1 MSDRIFA
8 SICIALAVLM
18 AWGATIIEES
28 FIQDPLG
35 PKAFP
40 LVIALVL
47 AACGVAMFLRPDED
61 PVWPHRRKQIQ
72 LLWTIG
78 ALVLY
83 VQFLPVVGFLIAT
96 AIGAVYASKEWKA
109 TMASSGLAPLDLQGT
124 AFQAFVKDSVQSIQT
139 LSREIGLIK

>member
-18 AWGATIIEES
+18 GWGATIIEES

-40 LVIALVL
+40 LVIAVVLV
-47 AACGVAMFLRPDED
+47 ACGVAMFLRPDED

-78 ALVLY
+78 AMILY
-83 VQFLPVVGFLIAT
+83 VQFLPVVGFLVAT
-96 AIGAVYASKEWKA
+96 AIGAGFLSWQLGASVKQACWGGFSISVSIYVVFKLIL
-109 TMASSGLAPLDLQGT
+109 GLSLARGPFG
-124 AFQAFVKDSVQSIQT
+124 F
-139 LSREIGLIK
+139 

>member
-18 AWGATIIEES
+18 GWGATIIEES

-78 ALVLY
+78 AMILY
-83 VQFLPVVGFLIAT
+83 VQFLPVVGFLVAT
-96 AIGAVYASKEWKA
+96 AIAAGFLSWQLGASVKQACWGGFSISVGIYVVFKLIL
-109 TMASSGLAPLDLQGT
+109 GLSLARGPFG
-124 AFQAFVKDSVQSIQT
+124 F
-139 LSREIGLIK
+139 

>member
-18 AWGATIIEES
+18 GWGATIIEES

-78 ALVLY
+78 AMILY
-83 VQFLPVVGFLIAT
+83 VQFLPVVGFLVAT
-96 AIGAVYASKEWKA
+96 AIGAGFLSWQLGASVKQACLCGFSISVSIYVVFKLIL
-109 TMASSGLAPLDLQGT
+109 GLSLARGPFG
-124 AFQAFVKDSVQSIQT
+124 F
-139 LSREIGLIK
+139 

>member
-18 AWGATIIEES
+18 GWGATIIEES

-78 ALVLY
+78 AMILY
-83 VQFLPVVGFLIAT
+83 VQFLPVVGFLVAT
-96 AIGAVYASKEWKA
+96 AIGAGFLSWQLGASVKQACWGGFSISVGIYVVFKLIL
-109 TMASSGLAPLDLQGT
+109 GLSLARGPFG
-124 AFQAFVKDSVQSIQT
+124 F
-139 LSREIGLIK
+139 

>member
-8 SICIALAVLM
+8 SICIALAALM

-35 PKAFP
+35 PKVFP
-40 LVIALVL
+40 LVIAVVL

-78 ALVLY
+78 AMILY

-96 AIGAVYASKEWKA
+96 AIGAGFLSWQLGASVKQACWGGFGISVSIYVVFKLVL
-109 TMASSGLAPLDLQGT
+109 GLSLARGPFG
-124 AFQAFVKDSVQSIQT
+124 F
-139 LSREIGLIK
+139 

>member
-8 SICIALAVLM
+8 SICIALAALM
-18 AWGATIIEES
+18 GWGATIIEES

-40 LVIALVL
+40 LVIAVVL

-78 ALVLY
+78 AMILY
-83 VQFLPVVGFLIAT
+83 VQFLPVVGFLVAT
-96 AIGAVYASKEWKA
+96 AIGAGFLSWQLGASVKQACWGGCSISVSIYVVFKLIL
-109 TMASSGLAPLDLQGT
+109 GLSLARGPFG
-124 AFQAFVKDSVQSIQT
+124 F
-139 LSREIGLIK
+139 

>member
-18 AWGATIIEES
+18 GWGATIIEES

-78 ALVLY
+78 AMILY

-96 AIGAVYASKEWKA
+96 AIGAGFLSWQLGASVKQACWGGFGISVSIYVVFKLVL
-109 TMASSGLAPLDLQGT
+109 GLSLARGPFG
-124 AFQAFVKDSVQSIQT
+124 F
-139 LSREIGLIK
+139 

>member
-18 AWGATIIEES
+18 GWGATIIEES

-47 AACGVAMFLRPDED
+47 AACGVAMFLRPEED

-78 ALVLY
+78 AMILY
-83 VQFLPVVGFLIAT
+83 VQFLPVVGFLVAT
-96 AIGAVYASKEWKA
+96 AIGAGFLSWQLGASVKQACWGGFGISVSIYVVFKLVL
-109 TMASSGLAPLDLQGT
+109 GLSLARGPFG
-124 AFQAFVKDSVQSIQT
+124 F
-139 LSREIGLIK
+139 

>member
-18 AWGATIIEES
+18 GWGATIIEES

-78 ALVLY
+78 AMILY
-83 VQFLPVVGFLIAT
+83 VQFLPVVGFLVAT
-96 AIGAVYASKEWKA
+96 AIGAGFLSWQLGASVKQACWGGFGISVSIYVVFKLIL
-109 TMASSGLAPLDLQGT
+109 GLSLARGPFG
-124 AFQAFVKDSVQSIQT
+124 F
-139 LSREIGLIK
+139 

>member
-18 AWGATIIEES
+18 GWGATIIEES

-78 ALVLY
+78 AMILY
-83 VQFLPVVGFLIAT
+83 VQFLPVVGFLVAT
-96 AIGAVYASKEWKA
+96 AIGAGFLSWQLGASVKQACLGGFSISVSIYVVFKLIL
-109 TMASSGLAPLDLQGT
+109 GLSLARGPFG
-124 AFQAFVKDSVQSIQT
+124 F
-139 LSREIGLIK
+139 

>member
-18 AWGATIIEES
+18 GWGATIIEES

-47 AACGVAMFLRPDED
+47 AAFSVAMFLRPDED

-78 ALVLY
+78 AMILY
-83 VQFLPVVGFLIAT
+83 VQFLPVVGFLVAT
-96 AIGAVYASKEWKA
+96 AIGAGFLSWQLGASVKQACWGGFSISVSIYVVFKLILCL
-109 TMASSGLAPLDLQGT
+109 SLARGPFG
-124 AFQAFVKDSVQSIQT
+124 F
-139 LSREIGLIK
+139 

>member
-40 LVIALVL
+40 LVIAVVL

-78 ALVLY
+78 AMILY

-96 AIGAVYASKEWKA
+96 AIGAGFLSWQLGASIKQACWG
-109 TMASSGLAPLDLQGT
+109 GLGI
-124 AFQAFVKDSVQSIQT
+124 SVGIYVVFKLILG
-139 LSREIGLIK
+139 LSLARGPFGF

>member
-18 AWGATIIEES
+18 GWGATIIEES

-40 LVIALVL
+40 LVIAVVL

-78 ALVLY
+78 AMILY
-83 VQFLPVVGFLIAT
+83 VQFLPVVGFLVAT
-96 AIGAVYASKEWKA
+96 AIGAGFLSWQLGASVKQACWGGFSISVSIYVVFKLVL
-109 TMASSGLAPLDLQGT
+109 GLSLARGPFG
-124 AFQAFVKDSVQSIQT
+124 F
-139 LSREIGLIK
+139 

>member
-18 AWGATIIEES
+18 GWGATIIEES

-78 ALVLY
+78 AMILY
-83 VQFLPVVGFLIAT
+83 VQFLPVVGFLVAT
-96 AIGAVYASKEWKA
+96 AIGAGFLSWQLGASVKQACWGGFGISVSIYVVFKLVL
-109 TMASSGLAPLDLQGT
+109 GLSLARGPFG
-124 AFQAFVKDSVQSIQT
+124 F
-139 LSREIGLIK
+139 

>member
-18 AWGATIIEES
+18 GWGATIIEES

-47 AACGVAMFLRPDED
+47 AACGVAMFLSPDED

-78 ALVLY
+78 AMILY
-83 VQFLPVVGFLIAT
+83 VQFLPVVGFLVAT
-96 AIGAVYASKEWKA
+96 AIGAGFLSWQLGASVKQACWGGFSISVSIYVVFKLIL
-109 TMASSGLAPLDLQGT
+109 GLSLARGPFG
-124 AFQAFVKDSVQSIQT
+124 F
-139 LSREIGLIK
+139 

>member
-18 AWGATIIEES
+18 GWGATIIEES

-78 ALVLY
+78 AMILY
-83 VQFLPVVGFLIAT
+83 VQFLPVVGFFVAT
-96 AIGAVYASKEWKA
+96 AIGAGFLSWQLGASVKQACWGGFSISVSIYVVFKLIL
-109 TMASSGLAPLDLQGT
+109 GLSLARGPFG
-124 AFQAFVKDSVQSIQT
+124 F
-139 LSREIGLIK
+139 

>member
-18 AWGATIIEES
+18 GWGATIIEES

-78 ALVLY
+78 AMILY
-83 VQFLPVVGFLIAT
+83 VQFLPVVGFLVAT
-96 AIGAVYASKEWKA
+96 AIGAGFLSWQLGASVKQACWGGFSISVSIYVVFKLIL
-109 TMASSGLAPLDLQGT
+109 GLSLARGPFG
-124 AFQAFVKDSVQSIQT
+124 F
-139 LSREIGLIK
+139 

>member
-18 AWGATIIEES
+18 GWGATIIEES

-40 LVIALVL
+40 LVIAVVL

-72 LLWTIG
+72 LL
-78 ALVLY
+78 LY
-83 VQFLPVVGFLIAT
+83 
-96 AIGAVYASKEWKA
+96 
-109 TMASSGLAPLDLQGT
+109 
-124 AFQAFVKDSVQSIQT
+124 
-139 LSREIGLIK
+139 

>member
-18 AWGATIIEES
+18 GWGATIIEES

-40 LVIALVL
+40 LVIAVVL

-78 ALVLY
+78 AMILY
-83 VQFLPVVGFLIAT
+83 VQFLPVVGFLVAT
-96 AIGAVYASKEWKA
+96 AIGAGFLSWQLGASVKQACWGGFGISVSIYVVFKLIL
-109 TMASSGLAPLDLQGT
+109 GLSLARGPFG
-124 AFQAFVKDSVQSIQT
+124 F
-139 LSREIGLIK
+139 

>member
-18 AWGATIIEES
+18 GWGATIIEES

-78 ALVLY
+78 AMILY
-83 VQFLPVVGFLIAT
+83 VQFLPVVGFLVAT
-96 AIGAVYASKEWKA
+96 AIGAGFLSLQLGASVKQACWGGFSISVSIYVVFKLIL
-109 TMASSGLAPLDLQGT
+109 GLSLARGPFG
-124 AFQAFVKDSVQSIQT
+124 F
-139 LSREIGLIK
+139 

>member
-18 AWGATIIEES
+18 GWGATIIEES

-40 LVIALVL
+40 LVIAVVL

-78 ALVLY
+78 AMILY
-83 VQFLPVVGFLIAT
+83 VQFLPVVGFLVAT
-96 AIGAVYASKEWKA
+96 AIGAGFLSWQLGASVKQACLGGFSISVSIYVVFKLIL
-109 TMASSGLAPLDLQGT
+109 GLSLARGPFG
-124 AFQAFVKDSVQSIQT
+124 F
-139 LSREIGLIK
+139 

>member
-18 AWGATIIEES
+18 GWGATIIEES

-40 LVIALVL
+40 LVIAVVL

-78 ALVLY
+78 AMILY

-96 AIGAVYASKEWKA
+96 AIGAGFLSWQLGASVKQACWGGFGISVSIYVVFKLVL
-109 TMASSGLAPLDLQGT
+109 GLSLARGPFG
-124 AFQAFVKDSVQSIQT
+124 F
-139 LSREIGLIK
+139 

>member
-8 SICIALAVLM
+8 SICIALAALM

-40 LVIALVL
+40 LVIAVVL

-78 ALVLY
+78 AMILY

-96 AIGAVYASKEWKA
+96 AIGAGFLSWQLGASIKQACWG
-109 TMASSGLAPLDLQGT
+109 GLGI
-124 AFQAFVKDSVQSIQT
+124 SVGIYVVFKLLLG
-139 LSREIGLIK
+139 LSLARGPFGF

>member
-8 SICIALAVLM
+8 SICVALAALM

-40 LVIALVL
+40 LVIAVEL
-47 AACGVAMFLRPDED
+47 AACGIAMYLRPDED

-72 LLWTIG
+72 VVWTIG
-78 ALVLY
+78 ALILY

-96 AIGAVYASKEWKA
+96 AIGAGFLSWQLGASVKQACWGGFGISVGIYVVFKLIL
-109 TMASSGLAPLDLQGT
+109 GLSLARGPLG
-124 AFQAFVKDSVQSIQT
+124 F
-139 LSREIGLIK
+139 

>member
-18 AWGATIIEES
+18 GWGATIIEES

-78 ALVLY
+78 AMILY
-83 VQFLPVVGFLIAT
+83 VQFLPVVGFLVAT
-96 AIGAVYASKEWKA
+96 AIGAGFLSWQLGASVKQACWGGFSISVSIYVVFKLVL
-109 TMASSGLAPLDLQGT
+109 GLSLARGPFG
-124 AFQAFVKDSVQSIQT
+124 F
-139 LSREIGLIK
+139 

>member
-18 AWGATIIEES
+18 GWGATIIEES

-40 LVIALVL
+40 LVIAVVL

-78 ALVLY
+78 AMILY
-83 VQFLPVVGFLIAT
+83 VQFLPVVGFLVAT
-96 AIGAVYASKEWKA
+96 AIGAGFLSWQLGASVKQACWGGFSISVCIYVVFKLIL
-109 TMASSGLAPLDLQGT
+109 GLSLARGPFG
-124 AFQAFVKDSVQSIQT
+124 F
-139 LSREIGLIK
+139 

>member
-18 AWGATIIEES
+18 GWGATIIEES

-40 LVIALVL
+40 LVIAVVL

-78 ALVLY
+78 AMILY
-83 VQFLPVVGFLIAT
+83 VQFLPVVGFLVAT
-96 AIGAVYASKEWKA
+96 AIGAGFLSWQLGASVKQACWGGFSISVGIYVVFKLIL
-109 TMASSGLAPLDLQGT
+109 GLSLARGPFG
-124 AFQAFVKDSVQSIQT
+124 F
-139 LSREIGLIK
+139 

>member
-18 AWGATIIEES
+18 GWGATIIEES

-40 LVIALVL
+40 LVIAVVL

-78 ALVLY
+78 AMILY
-83 VQFLPVVGFLIAT
+83 VQFLPVVGFLVAT
-96 AIGAVYASKEWKA
+96 AIGAGFLSWQLGASVKQACWGGFGISVSIYVVFKLVL
-109 TMASSGLAPLDLQGT
+109 GLSLARGPFG
-124 AFQAFVKDSVQSIQT
+124 F
-139 LSREIGLIK
+139 

>member
-8 SICIALAVLM
+8 SICLTLAALM

-47 AACGVAMFLRPDED
+47 AACGVAMLLRPDDD
-61 PVWPHRRKQIQ
+61 PVWPGRRKQIQ
-72 LLWTIG
+72 LLWTVG
-78 ALVLY
+78 AMILY
-83 VQFLPVVGFLIAT
+83 VQFLPVAGFLIAT
-96 AIGAVYASKEWKA
+96 LFGAAFLSWQLGASIKQAAWGGLGI
-109 TMASSGLAPLDLQGT
+109 SGGIYVVFKIILGLSLARGPCG
-124 AFQAFVKDSVQSIQT
+124 F
-139 LSREIGLIK
+139 

>member
-18 AWGATIIEES
+18 GWGATIIEES

-78 ALVLY
+78 AMILY
-83 VQFLPVVGFLIAT
+83 VQFLPVVGFLVAT
-96 AIGAVYASKEWKA
+96 AIAAGFLSWQLGASVKQACWGGFSISVSIYVVFKLIL
-109 TMASSGLAPLDLQGT
+109 GLSLARGPFG
-124 AFQAFVKDSVQSIQT
+124 F
-139 LSREIGLIK
+139 

>member
-18 AWGATIIEES
+18 GWGATIIEES

-78 ALVLY
+78 AMILY
-83 VQFLPVVGFLIAT
+83 VQFLPIVGFLIAT
-96 AIGAVYASKEWKA
+96 AIGAGFLSWQLGASVKQACWGGFSISVSIYVVFKLIL
-109 TMASSGLAPLDLQGT
+109 GLSLARGPFG
-124 AFQAFVKDSVQSIQT
+124 F
-139 LSREIGLIK
+139 

>member
-18 AWGATIIEES
+18 GWGATIIEES

-40 LVIALVL
+40 LVIAVVL

-78 ALVLY
+78 AMILY
-83 VQFLPVVGFLIAT
+83 VQFLPVVGFLVAT
-96 AIGAVYASKEWKA
+96 AIGAGFLCWQLGASVKQACWGGFSISVSIYVVFKLIL
-109 TMASSGLAPLDLQGT
+109 GLSLARGPFG
-124 AFQAFVKDSVQSIQT
+124 F
-139 LSREIGLIK
+139 

>member
-8 SICIALAVLM
+8 SICIALAALM

-40 LVIALVL
+40 LVIAVVL
-47 AACGVAMFLRPDED
+47 AACGVTMFLRPDED
-61 PVWPHRRKQIQ
+61 PVWPNRRKQIQ

-78 ALVLY
+78 AMILY
-83 VQFLPVVGFLIAT
+83 VQFLPIVGFLIAT
-96 AIGAVYASKEWKA
+96 AIGAGFLSWQLGASVKQACWGGFSISVSIYVVFKLIL
-109 TMASSGLAPLDLQGT
+109 GLSLARGPFG
-124 AFQAFVKDSVQSIQT
+124 F
-139 LSREIGLIK
+139 

>member
-8 SICIALAVLM
+8 SICIALAALM
-18 AWGATIIEES
+18 GWGATIIEES

-47 AACGVAMFLRPDED
+47 AASGVAMFLRPDED

-78 ALVLY
+78 AMILY
-83 VQFLPVVGFLIAT
+83 VQFLPVVGFLVAT
-96 AIGAVYASKEWKA
+96 AIGAGFLSWQLGASVKQACWGGFSISVGIYVVFKLIL
-109 TMASSGLAPLDLQGT
+109 GLSLARGPFG
-124 AFQAFVKDSVQSIQT
+124 F
-139 LSREIGLIK
+139 

>member
-18 AWGATIIEES
+18 GWGATIIEES

-78 ALVLY
+78 AMILY
-83 VQFLPVVGFLIAT
+83 VQFLPIVGFLIAT
-96 AIGAVYASKEWKA
+96 AIGAGFLSWQLGASVKQACWGGFGISVSIYVVFKLVL
-109 TMASSGLAPLDLQGT
+109 GLSLARGPFG
-124 AFQAFVKDSVQSIQT
+124 F
-139 LSREIGLIK
+139 

>member
-18 AWGATIIEES
+18 GWGATIIEES

-40 LVIALVL
+40 LVIAVVL

-78 ALVLY
+78 AMILY
-83 VQFLPVVGFLIAT
+83 VQFLPVVGFLVAT
-96 AIGAVYASKEWKA
+96 AIGAGFLCWQLGASVKQACWGGFSISVGIYVVFKLIL
-109 TMASSGLAPLDLQGT
+109 GLSLARGPFG
-124 AFQAFVKDSVQSIQT
+124 F
-139 LSREIGLIK
+139 